1 MSSPLRHSRPDP
13 HDAGDFAETIR
24 VVPSSLDEYAE
35 QLAYLRELRARRC
48 DRKFDSL
55 LIVGAGDGRFAQ
67 VALQLLAATEL
78 IQSDLSVDVV
88 ENEDGLW
95 RACASRLIA
104 AQERGAVTRQRVAF
118 SIPNLTETTANNVRH
133 WGYLQRKEI

>member
-35 QLAYLRELRARRC
+35 QLAYLRELRARRG

-88 ENEDGLW
+88 ENEDALW

-118 SIPNLTETTANNVRH
+118 SIPNLT
-133 WGYLQRKEI
+133 